1 MIEVQTKGAD
11 DFFTYLQAIYQTG
24 NRTMREQVQTHFK
37 GVVRNMLAMTF
48 PMGSRE
54 GASLKLNSKGQHTGA
69 VDFAAGQ
76 EAGRR
81 AIVSDLRNA
90 FLTPKQAE
98 EHYKDKPG
106 IAEYRRNFKNYANE
120 SGAAALAWY
129 LRIRNK
135 RKRVKRRI
143 LRPIT
148 AANWQYVYR
157 EVQKRQGFVPAGW
170 KEACSRLGV
179 PLAAWISRMP
189 AKGNCSIQ
197 EAADFYY
204 LEARNSTQ
212 HPDAGL
218 LQQRAAIAMTMQRNN
233 MKRILLDLMKKTH
246 KKKGFLT

>member
-11 DFFTYLQAIYQTG
+11 DFYTYLQAIYQTG
-24 NRTMREQVQTHFK
+24 KRTMREQVQTHFR
-37 GVVRNMLAMTF
+37 GVVRNMMALTY
-48 PMGSRE
+48 PMGSSE

-69 VDFAAGQ
+69 IDYAAGR

-81 AIVSDLRNA
+81 AIASDLRRA
-90 FLTPKQAE
+90 FLTPHQASMI
-98 EHYKDKPG
+98 YKDSKRLK
-106 IAEYRRNFKNYANE
+106 EYRENFKNYANE

-129 LRIRNK
+129 LSMRNK
-135 RKRVKRRI
+135 RKRVRRSV
-143 LRPIT
+143 LRPVT
-148 AANWQYVYR
+148 PANWQYVFR

-212 HPDAGL
+212 HPDAAA
-218 LQQRAAIAMTMQRNN
+218 LQKRAAIAMTMQRNN
-233 MKRILLDLMKKTH
+233 MKRLMLDFLKKTN
-246 KKKGFLT
+246 KNKGFLT